1 MGAQHAVGVAQS
13 AVGLCHGSKA
23 LWGEFPSRWP
33 IGLTAPQGVPR
44 CLGVFG
50 GNPQTFGAVSAFS
63 SLSRSQSGLAQ
74 SPASSLKTLAGTGR
88 SQAAKGET
96 QNGSSEIRTQDQ
108 SVKSRLASPENLVA
122 EMVSA
127 KLSQEK
133 SQEPAQWNLIIAHP

>member
-1 MGAQHAVGVAQS
+1 MLGSAWGVSPKHWAQVALSQAFRDLS
-13 AVGLCHGSKA
+13 PAWLKA
-23 LWGEFPSRWP
+23 LP
-33 IGLTAPQGVPR
+33 V
-44 CLGVFG
+44 V
-50 GNPQTFGAVSAFS
+50 
-63 SLSRSQSGLAQ
+63 
-74 SPASSLKTLAGTGR
+74 LKTLAGTGR
-88 SQAAKGET
+88 SQAAEGET

>member
-1 MGAQHAVGVAQS
+1 
-13 AVGLCHGSKA
+13 
-23 LWGEFPSRWP
+23 
-33 IGLTAPQGVPR
+33 
-44 CLGVFG
+44 VFG
-50 GNPQTFGAVSAFS
+50 GTPQTFGAVSAFS
-63 SLSRSQSGLAQ
+63 SLSQSQSGLAQ
-74 SPASSLKTLAGTGR
+74 GAASSLKTLAGTGK
-88 SQAAKGET
+88 SQAAKGKT